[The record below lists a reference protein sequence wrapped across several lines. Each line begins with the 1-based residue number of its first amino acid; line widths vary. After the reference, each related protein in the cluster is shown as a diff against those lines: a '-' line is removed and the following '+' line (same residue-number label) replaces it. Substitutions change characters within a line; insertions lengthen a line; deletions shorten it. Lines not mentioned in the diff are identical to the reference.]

1 MDGVFNF
8 LMFDRAALA
17 ALCVVLDTG
26 SFEAAAA
33 RLGIS
38 QSAISQRIKKLEDQ
52 TGAILIRRT
61 RPARATKAGRAL
73 QAHAETLNLL
83 ERDVA
88 RAMKHTL
95 HGLDHPLRIAVTA
108 DTLASWVLPALPQE
122 DRLFYD
128 LVIDDQDH
136 SAELLMR
143 GEVAAA
149 VTSRKVPLTGCD
161 VIELGPLR
169 YAAFASSD
177 FVERHFPVGITAD
190 ALAQAPALTFNRK
203 DRLQLAWASKVANH
217 PFSSLPTHYVP
228 STHGITEA
236 ARVGLGW
243 AVNPLPL
250 VEPLFDN
257 GTLVQLRPDI
267 TLETPLYWQVPRQN
281 KDALARLTRRLVAHA
296 HGQRSGQN

>member
-1 MDGVFNF
+1 
-8 LMFDRAALA
+8 MFDRASLTALSA
-17 ALCVVLDTG
+17 VLDTG

-33 RLGIS
+33 RLNVS

-52 TGAILIRRT
+52 TGAILVRRT
-61 RPARATKAGRAL
+61 RPATATEAGQRL

-88 RAMKHTL
+88 RAMGTPPANI
-95 HGLDHPLRIAVTA
+95 DRPLRIAVTA
-108 DTLASWVLPALPQE
+108 DTLASWVLPALPKE
-122 DRLFYD
+122 DALYYD

-149 VTSRKVPLTGCD
+149 VTSRKGAIAGCD
-161 VIELGPLR
+161 VIALGPLC
-169 YAAFASSD
+169 YAAFAAPA
-177 FVERHFPVGITAD
+177 FAAAHFAQGVTGT
-190 ALAQAPALTFNRK
+190 ALARAPALTFNRK
-203 DRLQLAWASKVANH
+203 DRLQLRWAAMVAGRSITN
-217 PFSSLPTHYVP
+217 LPTHFIP

-250 VEPLFDN
+250 VQPLFDS
-257 GTLVQLRPDI
+257 GDLVRLRPDI
-267 TLETPLYWQVPRQN
+267 KLDTHLYWQVPRQN
-281 KDALARLTRRLVAHA
+281 KTALSGLTKCLVSYARNQHVDV
-296 HGQRSGQN
+296 